1 MNTQWC
7 SVTIVQ
13 HTQDFSTE
21 IEGEVTMK
29 KLDLSM
35 ALMMLCVTL
44 IGSDLIIAQ
53 DWPGWRGDGQGI
65 SPEKNLPL
73 KWSED
78 EGVEWKTPIPGAGHS
93 SPIVWGNRIFVTTAV
108 AEDPNVETFRGG
120 VYMGGNRAKPDES
133 EYAYHVICLDTDQ
146 GNVLWSK
153 AVARQSPKTRR
164 HTKNTYASETPVTD
178 GKSVFASFGSAG
190 LYCVDF
196 EGNLVWQRDLGLMR
210 RQRGWGTGASP
221 ILFSNT
227 VIFNCDSDDDS
238 YIAAFDKATGD
249 PVWRTERN
257 EGSSWGTPF
266 LFEAD
271 GLTIVVTNA
280 SRRMRGYDAATGKLL
295 WECAGGSMITV
306 PSPVAAQGL
315 VFLSSGHNLL
325 PQRPIVAV
333 HPDASGD
340 ITTPKG
346 QSQSD
351 GVAWSHRSGGAYV
364 PSPIAIGE
372 YLYVPLDRGFLTC
385 YEARTGKTVYEKQ
398 QFGARNTI
406 TASPIAGNG
415 RIYVQTEDGECYIV
429 KPGPVFEILAVN
441 KLDEVFCAS
450 PAVSSGRIFLRG
462 RKHLYCIGK

>member
-1 MNTQWC
+1 
-7 SVTIVQ
+7 
-13 HTQDFSTE
+13 
-21 IEGEVTMK
+21 MK
-29 KLDLSM
+29 KPNLSM

-44 IGSDLIIAQ
+44 ISADLVFAQ
-53 DWPGWRGDGQGI
+53 DWPGWRGDGRGI

-78 EGVEWKTPIPGAGHS
+78 EGVMWKTPIPGAGHS
-93 SPIVWGNRIFVTTAV
+93 SPIVWGNRVFVTTAV

-120 VYMGGNRAKPDES
+120 VYMGGNRKKPDES
-133 EYAYHVICLDTDQ
+133 EYAYRVICLDADQ

-178 GKSVFASFGSAG
+178 GKYVFASFGSAG
-190 LYCVDF
+190 LYGVDF
-196 EGNLVWQRDLGLMR
+196 EGNVIWQRDLGLMR
-210 RQRGWGTGASP
+210 RRAGWGTSSSP
-221 ILFSNT
+221 VLFRNT
-227 VIFNCDSDDDS
+227 VIVNCDSDDDS
-238 YIAAFDKATGD
+238 YIAAFEKATGD

-266 LFEAD
+266 LFETGD
-271 GLTIVVTNA
+271 RTTVVTNA

-295 WECAGGSMITV
+295 WECAGASMITV

-325 PQRPIVAV
+325 PRRPIVAV
-333 HPDASGD
+333 RPEASGD
-340 ITTPKG
+340 ITPPRG
-346 QSQSD
+346 QSQSE

-364 PSPIAIGE
+364 TSPIAIGE
-372 YLYVPLDRGFLTC
+372 YLYVPLDRGYLTC
-385 YEARTGKTVYEKQ
+385 YEARTGKALYEKQ
-398 QFGARNTI
+398 KLGARNTI
-406 TASPIAGNG
+406 TASPIAGDG
-415 RIYVQTEDGECYIV
+415 KIYVQTEDGECYVV
-429 KPGPVFEILAVN
+429 KPGPEFEILAVN

-450 PAVSSGRIFLRG
+450 PAVSAGKIFLRG

>member
-1 MNTQWC
+1 
-7 SVTIVQ
+7 
-13 HTQDFSTE
+13 
-21 IEGEVTMK
+21 MK
-29 KLDLSM
+29 KLNLSM
-35 ALMMLCVTL
+35 ALTMLCATL
-44 IGSDLIIAQ
+44 IGTGWVFAQ
-53 DWPGWRGDGQGI
+53 DWPGWRGDGRGI
-65 SPEKNLPL
+65 SSEKNLPL

-78 EGVEWKTPIPGAGHS
+78 EGVKWKTPIPGAGHS

-120 VYMGGNRAKPDES
+120 VYMGGNRKKPDDS
-133 EYAYHVICLDTDQ
+133 EYAYRVICLDTDQ

-178 GKSVFASFGSAG
+178 GKYVFASFGSAG

-196 EGNLVWQRDLGLMR
+196 EGNVIWQRDLGLMHR
-210 RQRGWGTGASP
+210 RAGWGTSSSP
-221 ILFSNT
+221 VLFRNT
-227 VIFNCDSDDDS
+227 VIFNCDSDKES
-238 YIAAFDKATGD
+238 YIAAFEKATGN

-257 EGSSWGTPF
+257 EGASWGTPF
-266 LFEAD
+266 LFVA
-271 GLTIVVTNA
+271 GGRTTIVTNA
-280 SRRMRGYDAATGKLL
+280 SRHMRGYDAATGKLI

-333 HPDASGD
+333 RPEASGD
-340 ITTPKG
+340 ITPPRG

-364 PSPIAIGE
+364 TSPIAIGE
-372 YLYVPLDRGFLTC
+372 YLYVPLDKGSLTC
-385 YEARTGKTVYEKQ
+385 YEARTGKAVYEKQ
-398 QFGARNTI
+398 KLGARNTI
-406 TASPIAGNG
+406 TASPVAGDGN
-415 RIYVQTEDGECYIV
+415 IYVQTEDGECYVV
-429 KPGPVFEILAVN
+429 KPGPEFEILAVN
-441 KLDEVFCAS
+441 KIDEVFCAS
-450 PAVSSGRIFLRG
+450 PAVSAGNIFLRG